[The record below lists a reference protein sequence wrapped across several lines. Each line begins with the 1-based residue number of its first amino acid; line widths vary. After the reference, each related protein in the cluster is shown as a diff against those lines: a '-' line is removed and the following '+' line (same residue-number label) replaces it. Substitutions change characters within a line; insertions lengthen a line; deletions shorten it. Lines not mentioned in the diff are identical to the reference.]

1 MKITIKLATKRA
13 YGVYEDEKIVY
24 QTGNVNSICEFC
36 KRRYGFKVPT
46 VIINTPVGN
55 RLRIEWNN
63 TPCFTFE
70 A

>member
-13 YGVYEDEKIVY
+13 YGVYEDEKLVY
-24 QTGNVNSICEFC
+24 QTGCVRSICSFC
-36 KRRYGFKVPT
+36 EERYGFKVPT
-46 VIINTPVGN
+46 IITNTPVGM

-63 TPCFTFE
+63 TPQFTFE